1 MILALGKTLII
12 KILKESGYKEAL
24 LGISLSYGKSLNYV
38 INNKVDVKL
47 AKLEGGHNKFLESI
61 FIWIDITAP
70 RFVWSEMDTF
80 RLTTKQSE
88 STIHTLGK
96 RHLEQTDFEYDI
108 SPKILNYINDL
119 IDKKVSLPHLKN
131 ILPEGFLQRRIWV
144 MNYKVLRNIISQRKS
159 HKLPQWRQFCGYMIS
174 NVEHFLYL
182 EDLWA

>member
-1 MILALGKTLII
+1 LILALGKTLII

-108 SPKILNYINDL
+108 SPKILN
-119 IDKKVSLPHLKN
+119 
-131 ILPEGFLQRRIWV
+131 
-144 MNYKVLRNIISQRKS
+144 
-159 HKLPQWRQFCGYMIS
+159 
-174 NVEHFLYL
+174 
-182 EDLWA
+182 